1 VADERE
7 SEVGPEPSE
16 VPEWPGGSPTSGR
29 SDMAEQFEVDADAV
43 ESVEVGIV
51 PIDIPTHLWKL
62 PPPPPDPCACE
73 VFAVRRP
80 GINETP
86 GIQGV
91 RLARLGGGGV
101 VLPPLAQL
109 YLAPGSYVV
118 SANATMTANLGSG
131 GMVFA
136 MLGTPGQGNLSW
148 TWLTLPNRTAPGGT
162 QIVHLECVLTIT
174 EADKQTDRIV
184 GLDAFGGTADY
195 QFLAYDIWLTAHE
208 VGKATVLLR
217 T

>member
-1 VADERE
+1 
-7 SEVGPEPSE
+7 
-16 VPEWPGGSPTSGR
+16 
-29 SDMAEQFEVDADAV
+29 MAEQYGVDADAV
-43 ESVEVGIV
+43 ERVEVGIV
-51 PIDIPTHLWKL
+51 PIDVPTHLWKL
-62 PPPPPDPCACE
+62 PPPPDPCACE

-118 SANATMTANLGSG
+118 SANTTMTANFGTG

-162 QIVHLECVLTIT
+162 QIVHLECVVTIT
-174 EADKQTDRIV
+174 EADRQTDRIV
-184 GLDAFGGTADY
+184 GFDAYGGTADY